1 MAFLDWIANWAEEHI
16 PLVGGWIATLVRLI
30 QGAIE
35 GAYGWIKKAVS
46 WIQNTWIPWAE
57 RTIDSISLSLSNA
70 WNRIKQYIEPTLD
83 ALERGW
89 NWIEDKVENLD
100 ENFSNFIRNLPQIIY
115 DNIPDWIKDGVR
127 DTIKEIG
134 KIWSSLTSL
143 WDSFTSWLNTKEA
156 WFQEQLHNSK
166 STITSWIHEATDPV
180 SKWIDWFKREFDE
193 FLEDPVGYIRDII
206 DPAVAE
212 LRKEWNEF
220 TSWVDEK
227 VNGFIDA
234 ISSIDDFILSMLEVF
249 ILSLIAWFIG
259 TFIDD
264 LAHLQY
270 DPETKQVYGKP
281 KNPITHILIWF
292 FEVEK
297 PENPYKSVKDK
308 MGVEEVRGAEYAR
321 SR

>member
-1 MAFLDWIANWAEEHI
+1 MAFLDWIADWAEEHI
-16 PLVGGWIATLVRLI
+16 PLLGGWIAELVRKI

-35 GAYGWIKKAVS
+35 GAYGWVKKAVS

-57 RTIDSISLSLSNA
+57 KTIDNISLSLSNA
-70 WNRIKQYIEPTLD
+70 WNRIKQYIEPTIF
-83 ALERGW
+83 ALESAYSW
-89 NWIEDKVENLD
+89 LKDKVENLD
-100 ENFSNFIRNLPQIIY
+100 EDFSNFLSNLPTIVY
-115 DNIPDWIKDGVR
+115 NLIPDWIKDGVKNA
-127 DTIKEIG
+127 IEEIG
-134 KIWSSLTSL
+134 KIWSSLNLL
-143 WDSFTSWLNTKEA
+143 WDDFSEWIHNASS
-156 WFQEQLHNSK
+156 WFQEQLRNAK
-166 STITSWIHEATDPV
+166 PIIDSWIHEVTDPAH
-180 SKWIDWFKREFDE
+180 KWINWFKREFDE
-193 FLEDPVGYIRDII
+193 FLEDPVGYIKRVM
-206 DPAVAE
+206 DPAIAE

-264 LAHLQY
+264 LAHLEY
-270 DPETKQVYGKP
+270 DPVEKKVYGKP

-297 PENPYKSVKDK
+297 PENPYQSVKPR
-308 MGVEEVRGAEYAR
+308 MGVKE
-321 SR
+321 

>member
-1 MAFLDWIANWAEEHI
+1 MAFLDWIADWAEEHI

-35 GAYGWIKKAVS
+35 GAYGWVKKAVS

-57 RTIDSISLSLSNA
+57 KTIDSISLSLSNA
-70 WNRIKQYIEPTLD
+70 WNRIKQHIEPTLD
-83 ALERGW
+83 TLSRSFDW
-89 NWIEDKVENLD
+89 LEDKVKNLD
-100 ENFSNFIRNLPQIIY
+100 EDFSNFIRNLPQIIY
-115 DNIPDWIKDGVR
+115 DNIPDWIKNGVKNAL
-127 DTIKEIG
+127 DEISKIWTNIKSLDEYITTGLNYIEDLIFAKVNEVSSTIKS
-134 KIWSSLTSL
+134 WVTSVVEPI
-143 WDSFTSWLNTKEA
+143 KERLSGL
-156 WFQEQLHNSK
+156 ESK
-166 STITSWIHEATDPV
+166 LKA
-180 SKWIDWFKREFDE
+180 
-193 FLEDPVGYIRDII
+193 FLDDPVGYIRSAM
-206 DPAVAE
+206 DPVIQGLSQE
-212 LRKEWNEF
+212 LSEF
-220 TSWVDEK
+220 SSWVQEK
-227 VNGFIDA
+227 VSGFIDA

-264 LAHLQY
+264 LAHLEY
-270 DPETKQVYGKP
+270 DPVEKKIYGKP

>member
-35 GAYGWIKKAVS
+35 GAYGWVKKAVS

-57 RTIDSISLSLSNA
+57 GVIDSISLSLSNA

-83 ALERGW
+83 ALSRSF

-100 ENFSNFIRNLPQIIY
+100 ENFSNFIRNLPTIVY
-115 DNIPDWIKDGVR
+115 NLIPDWIKDGVR
-127 DTIKEIG
+127 DALDEIS
-134 KIWSSLTSL
+134 KIWSSLYSL
-143 WDSFTSWLNTKEA
+143 WDGFSKWIHNAGS
-156 WFQEQLHNSK
+156 WFQEQLRNAK
-166 STITSWIHEATDPV
+166 PIIDSWIHEVTDPAH
-180 SKWIDWFKREFDE
+180 KWIDWFKREFKE
-193 FLEDPVGYIRDII
+193 FISDPIGYIRSVTN
-206 DPAVAE
+206 PAISE

-220 TSWVDEK
+220 TRWADDK
-227 VNGFIDA
+227 VKGFTDA
-234 ISSIDDFILSMLEVF
+234 VLGIDDFILSLLGEF
-249 ILSLIAWFIG
+249 IIGLIKWFIG

-264 LAHLQY
+264 LAHLEY
-270 DPETKQVYGKP
+270 DPVEKKIYGKP
-281 KNPITHILIWF
+281 KNPLTHILVWF

>member
-1 MAFLDWIANWAEEHI
+1 MAFLDWIADWAEEHI
-16 PLVGGWIATLVRLI
+16 PLVGGWIAELVRKI
-30 QGAIE
+30 QSAIE
-35 GAYGWIKKAVS
+35 SAYGWFTKTVGWIKSIWV
-46 WIQNTWIPWAE
+46 PWVE
-57 RTIDSISLSLSNA
+57 NVINSLSDSLSNA
-70 WNRIKQYIEPTLD
+70 WTRIKQHIEPAIF
-83 ALERGW
+83 ALESAYSW
-89 NWIEDKVENLD
+89 MKDKVENLD
-100 ENFSNFIRNLPQIIY
+100 EDFSNFLSNLPTIVY
-115 DNIPDWIKDGVR
+115 NLIPDWIKDGVR
-127 DTIKEIG
+127 DALDEIS
-134 KIWSSLTSL
+134 KIWSSLNLL
-143 WDSFTSWLNTKEA
+143 WDDFSEWIHDAGS

-166 STITSWIHEATDPV
+166 DLITSWIHEIIDPV
-180 SKWIDWFKREFDE
+180 TSWINWFKRKFDE
-193 FLEDPVGYIRDII
+193 FLEDPVGYIHDVI
-206 DPAVAE
+206 DPAIAE

-297 PENPYKSVKDK
+297 PENPYQSVKPR
-308 MGVEEVRGAEYAR
+308 MGVKE
-321 SR
+321 

>member
-35 GAYGWIKKAVS
+35 GAYDWVKKAVS
-46 WIQNTWIPWAE
+46 WIENTWIPWAE
-57 RTIDSISLSLSNA
+57 GVIDSISLSLSNA

-83 ALERGW
+83 ALSRSFDWLKETVESLS
-89 NWIEDKVENLD
+89 ED
-100 ENFSNFIRNLPQIIY
+100 FSNFLSNLPQIIY

-127 DTIKEIG
+127 DALDEIS

-143 WDSFTSWLNTKEA
+143 WDDFSEWIHNAGS

-166 STITSWIHEATDPV
+166 DLITSWIHEVTDPV

-193 FLEDPVGYIRDII
+193 FLEDPVSYIRSVVNPII
-206 DPAVAE
+206 QDLSQE
-212 LRKEWNEF
+212 LSEF
-220 TSWVDEK
+220 SSWVDEK
-227 VNGFIDA
+227 VSGFIDA
-234 ISSIDDFILSMLEVF
+234 ISSIDDFILLKLEEF
-249 ILSLIAWFIG
+249 AIGLIMWFIS

-264 LAHLQY
+264 LAHLEY
-270 DPETKQVYGKP
+270 DPVEKKVYGKP
-281 KNPITHILIWF
+281 KNPLTYILVWF

-297 PENPYKSVKDK
+297 PENPYQSVKPR
-308 MGVEEVRGAEYAR
+308 MGVKE
-321 SR
+321 